1 MTRFF
6 GFRLGASILLVL
18 FAILAITTKA
28 SAEDGNPASLPKGAP
43 APPSPDGPKY
53 DLRYKLATGDVL
65 RYDVMHRASIQSTI
79 EQSTQ
84 AAQTKTNSIKGWK
97 VTDVLPSGEI
107 EFMNVVER
115 VSMVNQLPDRDP
127 LEYDSERD
135 KTPPPGFEDAAK
147 AVGVPLSVIRMTPQ
161 GKVTRRDI
169 RLRQLQ
175 VDDDAPVVVRLPDK
189 PVPVD
194 ATWDE
199 PFDIKIELQGGA
211 TKQIQTRRHHKLAKV
226 TGDIAIIEVTY
237 QVLSPIDPPQEAQ
250 LVERMMNGTVEFNIA
265 TGRVVGQ
272 KMEIDKRILG
282 FAGPTSSMQYVMTM
296 EEKLLNP
303 PKAVVAKPPVD
314 VTIQDKSLLV
324 TPTTESAEKSP
335 PKSVATPPRQTRPM
349 RTVRRPRPT
358 PQGGK
363 GYVR

>member
-1 MTRFF
+1 MTRYF
-6 GFRLGASILLVL
+6 GSRLAISIVLVVFSILAGTARV
-18 FAILAITTKA
+18 
-28 SAEDGNPASLPKGAP
+28 SADDGSPISLPKGAP
-43 APPSPDGPKY
+43 APPSPDDPKY
-53 DLRYKLATGDVL
+53 DLRYKLAIGEVL
-65 RYDVMHRASIQSTI
+65 RYEVTHRASIQSTI
-79 EQSTQ
+79 EQTTQ
-84 AAQTKTNSIKGWK
+84 AAQTKTDSIKGWK

-115 VSMVNQLPDRDP
+115 VAMVNQLPDRDP
-127 LEYDSERD
+127 LEYDSQRD
-135 KTPPPGFEDAAK
+135 KTPPAGFEDAAK

-175 VDDDAPVVVRLPDK
+175 VDEDAPVVVRLPDK

-199 PFDIKIELQGGA
+199 PFDIKVELQAGA

-226 TGDIAIIEVTY
+226 TGDIATIEVTY
-237 QVLSPIDPPQEAQ
+237 QVLSPVDPSQEAQ
-250 LVERMMNGTVEFNIA
+250 LIERMMSGTVEFNIA

-272 KMEIDKRILG
+272 KMGVDKRILG

-296 EEKLLNP
+296 TEKLLNP
-303 PKAVVAKPPVD
+303 PKTIAAQPPAKATTKDKTPP
-314 VTIQDKSLLV
+314 QRPS
-324 TPTTESAEKSP
+324 TEPAEKSAP
-335 PKSVATPPRQTRPM
+335 TTVATPPPQTRPL
-349 RTVRRPRPT
+349 RTVRRPRST
-358 PQGGK
+358 PQSGK